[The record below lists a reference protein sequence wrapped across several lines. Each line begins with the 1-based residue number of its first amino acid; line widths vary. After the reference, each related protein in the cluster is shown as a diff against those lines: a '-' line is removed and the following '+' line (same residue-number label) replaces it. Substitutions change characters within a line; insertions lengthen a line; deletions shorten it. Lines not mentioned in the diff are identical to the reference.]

1 VLPESI
7 TGLAG
12 EIAAL
17 LEVRGQTVS
26 VAESSAGG
34 LISAALLSVPGASRY
49 YRGGIVFY
57 TLGGLDAQ
65 LGGVIDADPGRRGA
79 CEPLARFLA
88 PATRAKHRADWGIG
102 ETGAT
107 GPDPNP
113 YGDPAGHA
121 WVSVAGPDGLLVAEQ
136 VRTADD
142 DRVRNMVTFAA
153 RALYV
158 LLLELD

>member
-1 VLPESI
+1 V
-7 TGLAG
+7 
-12 EIAAL
+12 
-17 LEVRGQTVS
+17 
-26 VAESSAGG
+26 SAG
-34 LISAALLSVPGASRY
+34 LLSVPGASRY
-49 YRGGIVFY
+49 YRGGVVFY

-65 LGGVIDADPGRRGA
+65 LGGVIDVDPGGRGA
-79 CEPLARFLA
+79 CEPMARFLA

-107 GPDPNP
+107 GPEPNP

-121 WVSVAGPDGLLVAEQ
+121 WVSVAGPDGLLVAEH
-136 VRTADD
+136 VLTADT
-142 DRVRNMVTFAA
+142 DRVRNMVAFAA